1 MNRRGEP
8 VCSPT
13 VGLPNPCPHIN
24 FEPKTNNETDNV
36 GADRCVR
43 PNDNRYNELEND
55 INNSSGHRHGRT
67 HRFAPTK
74 NRKKW

>member
-36 GADRCVR
+36 GADLCVR
-43 PNDNRYNELEND
+43 PNDNRYKELEND
-55 INNSSGHRHGRT
+55 INNSSVEQKKGRHAGLPHT
-67 HRFAPTK
+67 D
-74 NRKKW
+74 N